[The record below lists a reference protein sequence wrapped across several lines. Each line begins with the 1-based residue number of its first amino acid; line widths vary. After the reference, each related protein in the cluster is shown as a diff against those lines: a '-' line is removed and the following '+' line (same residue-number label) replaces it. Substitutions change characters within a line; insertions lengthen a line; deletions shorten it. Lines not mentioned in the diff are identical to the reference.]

1 MHVPSNALTSHGA
14 TQKFSTGQIETL
26 CLQSKDEKQKSG
38 KKMNSTTGNSP
49 QRHLKTIATAVVRHH
64 KFPSDTH
71 LLKQ

>member
-1 MHVPSNALTSHGA
+1 MSVPSNALTSHNA
-14 TQKFSTGQIETL
+14 TQEFSAGQIETL
-26 CLQSKDEKQKSG
+26 CLQSKDEKQK
-38 KKMNSTTGNSP
+38 KQKMNSTTGNSP